1 MKENGGVI
9 PVDKIASIKNAK
21 PKPQSVQQQAA
32 VEPENVE
39 SYVPESAGNAVA
51 GGVAALGSQTISE
64 LVAMKAKQREQR
76 QIKMDDII
84 KKNKLENQKDKVQSG
99 GINEVFQKVISAR
112 RTDMTLSDSD
122 DDGFD

>member
-1 MKENGGVI
+1 M
-9 PVDKIASIKNAK
+9 DKIASIKNAK
-21 PKPQSVQQQAA
+21 PKPVKE
-32 VEPENVE
+32 VVTETENFE
-39 SYVPESAGNAVA
+39 SYVPETVTTPAG
-51 GGVAALGSQTISE
+51 ALGSQTISE

-84 KKNKLENQKDKVQSG
+84 KKNKLEKQKVQNVG
-99 GINEVFQKVISAR
+99 GINEAFQKVITSR